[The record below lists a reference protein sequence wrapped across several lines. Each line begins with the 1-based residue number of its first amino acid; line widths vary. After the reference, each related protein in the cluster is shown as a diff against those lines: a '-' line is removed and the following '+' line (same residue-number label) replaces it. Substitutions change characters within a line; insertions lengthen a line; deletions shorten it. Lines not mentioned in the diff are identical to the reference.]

1 MTTSNSGGERLP
13 EKVLVTGGGGFLGRA
28 IVRRLIDRGDD
39 VRSLARNFYPAL
51 EEMGVD
57 QIQGDIS
64 NPETVA
70 KACDNRGIVFHV
82 AAKPPPWGKYDDY
95 YQTNVI
101 GTQNIINSCLSQNIS
116 RLVYTSTPSVVFNGK
131 DIEGADESMPYPKKF
146 CTDYSKTKAIAEQNI
161 VRATNQQLKT
171 IILRPHEIWGPGDN
185 HILPRLVAR
194 ANRLKQ
200 IGDGKNRIDTI
211 YIDDAADA
219 HILAADKL
227 QELPELSGNIYFI
240 SQDEPVLAWD
250 MVNALLKAAGCSP
263 IKKSVPFKIA
273 WLSGALLEFIYKTL
287 RLSGEPYITRFMA
300 QAVSQSH
307 WFNISAA
314 KKDLGY
320 RPKLTTAEG
329 LKRLEDWLRS
339 SQAQGAKR
347 DDSGREHGPAA
358 GS

>member
-1 MTTSNSGGERLP
+1 MNTNESREVRLA

-28 IVRRLIDRGDD
+28 IVKRLVDRGDD
-39 VRSLARNFYPAL
+39 VRSLARNAYSAL
-51 EEMGVD
+51 ADMGVD
-57 QIQGDIS
+57 QVQGDIS

-70 KACDNRGIVFHV
+70 KACDNRDVVYHV

-95 YQTNVI
+95 YQTNVA
-101 GTQNIINSCLSQNIS
+101 GTQNIINSCLSQNIA

-146 CTDYSKTKAIAEQNI
+146 CTHYSETKAIAEQN
-161 VRATNQQLKT
+161 VLAAANQQLKT
-171 IILRPHEIWGPGDN
+171 IIVRPHEIWGPGDN
-185 HILPRLVAR
+185 HILPRLIAR

-200 IGDGKNRIDTI
+200 IGNGKNRIDTI

-227 QELPELSGNIYFI
+227 RENPELSGKIYFI
-240 SQDEPVLAWD
+240 SQDEPVPAWD
-250 MVNALLKAAGCSP
+250 MVNALLKAAGYGP
-263 IKKSVPFKIA
+263 IKKTVPFTIA
-273 WLSGALLEFIYKTL
+273 WLAGALLELIYHTL

-300 QAVSQSH
+300 EAVSQSH

-339 SQAQGAKR
+339 SQVRGTT
-347 DDSGREHGPAA
+347 E
-358 GS
+358 